1 METWHYVAIGAV
13 VVIGGVWYVRRRNK
27 AKAAAVRS
35 QTEAQTAI
43 QIRRRNRPGGSAS
56 IQDLIPGYGSKE
68 KLDQVIKGEEIDKGA
83 GGGYLP
89 DEYLPKNSD
98 KKSEAVKGSY

>member
-27 AKAAAVRS
+27 AKAAAVRAQS
-35 QTEAQTAI
+35 EALTAI
-43 QIRRRNRPGGSAS
+43 QIRRRNRPGGASSA
-56 IQDLIPGYGSKE
+56 QDLIPGYGSKE